1 MGVFRVTGSKIVQR
15 NISLAL
21 LLTAAIPLANPALAA
36 APTWPTAPGLAADPA
51 FRTGVLPNGMRY
63 AIRRNATP
71 PGTAVLR
78 LRIDTGS
85 INEAENQRGL
95 AHFLEHMVLNGTKN
109 VPEGEFV
116 KRLERSGLKFGPDT
130 NASTDFEET
139 LFKLDL
145 PSSKAENVDEAL
157 FLLREVADRATLET
171 AAIDRERGIILSE
184 ERSRDVPQLRAFVD
198 QLQFLF
204 PGQRIGQ
211 RLPIGQVEVIR
222 TAPRERLL
230 AYYNAFYRPENATL
244 VAVGDFD
251 VAEMERKIRA
261 GFADWKGEGA
271 AGVPAAQGRPQ
282 VRGPAADIFVDP
294 ALPTQAT
301 LSWVRP
307 ADLSP
312 DGRTGRVT
320 DWHELIGLTV
330 LNERLGRLVTS
341 SNPPPFAGA
350 QAASVQL
357 ADSGDLTQI
366 LAVARPGEWQPALAA
381 LEQEQRRIVQHG
393 PTTAELAQAVASLRS
408 ALSRAAAGADTRTNA
423 ALADAKIASLGDS
436 RVVTSPAADLALFEE
451 AAKDLTPAVVTAAM
465 RGVFAGTGPL
475 VSLASPTPIAGGEG
489 AVLAALN
496 TSTRVAVAAPIE
508 RKAAAWPYTSFGTPG
523 AVKNRQEFA
532 ALGSTVVTFANNVRL
547 IVRPSTA
554 GKDEV
559 LVRVRVGD
567 GRLDLPTDRAVA
579 TALLQLGGLQLG
591 GTGKLAAEDI
601 QQALAG
607 RQVTA
612 NFRVAENAFEFDGTT
627 RPADL
632 GIQLQLLT
640 ASIVDPGWRPEG
652 WEQLRQVSG
661 SLSDR
666 YASTPGGVLERDL
679 QSQLRAGDQRW
690 ATPDRGALTKTSI
703 QDIRAVLADPFA
715 SDPIEVII
723 AGDVTID
730 EAIQQTA
737 ATFGALPVRQ
747 AVRTTPQGIAFPTG
761 SAEPVVLRHKG
772 RADQGAALIAWPTQG
787 LDKDIRTSRTL
798 SLLAEVYQLRLT
810 NKIREEQGATYS
822 PTALSNGSEAF
833 DNFGFLLGLIEA
845 PPAALPRFLA
855 DAQAIAAQLASQP
868 VSADELLRARKPLVE
883 RLQRDRAG
891 NAWWLNALDGLGRDP
906 RVKSRIEGQIS
917 LLEGVTPADLQA
929 AARRF
934 LAARSAYRLVV
945 LPEGAGSSQ

>member
-1 MGVFRVTGSKIVQR
+1 MGVFRVTGIKIVKLHF
-15 NISLAL
+15 SLAL
-21 LLTAAIPLANPALAA
+21 LLTTAIPIAGPALAA
-36 APTWPTAPGLAADPA
+36 APSWPTATGLTADTA

-157 FLLREVADRATLET
+157 YLLREVADRATLDA

-184 ERSRDVPQLRAFVD
+184 ERSRDAPQLRAFVD

-211 RLPIGQVEVIR
+211 RLPIGLVEVIR

-261 GFADWKGEGA
+261 GFADWKGEGK

-312 DGRTGRVT
+312 DSRTGRVT

-357 ADSGDLTQI
+357 ADSGDVTQI

-381 LEQEQRRIVQHG
+381 LEQEQRRLVQYG
-393 PTTAELAQAVASLRS
+393 PTATELTQAVANLRS
-408 ALSRAAAGADTRTNA
+408 ALSQAAAGADTRTNV
-423 ALADAKIASLGDS
+423 ALADLKIAALGDA
-436 RVVTSPAADLALFEE
+436 RVVTSPAADLALLEE
-451 AAKDLTPAVVTAAM
+451 AVKDLTPAAVTAAM
-465 RGVFAGTGPL
+465 RGIFAGTGPL
-475 VSLASPTPIAGGEG
+475 VSLASPTAIAGGEG
-489 AVLAALN
+489 AVVAALN
-496 TSTRVAVAAPIE
+496 ASTRLAVAAPVE
-508 RKAAAWPYTSFGTPG
+508 RQAATWPYTGFGTPG
-523 AVKNRQEFA
+523 TVANRQEFA

-547 IVRPSTA
+547 IVRPSSA
-554 GKDEV
+554 RKDEV
-559 LVRVRVGD
+559 LVRARVGD

-607 RQVTA
+607 RRVTA

-632 GIQLQLLT
+632 GSQLQLLT

-661 SLSDR
+661 TLSDR

-679 QSQLRAGDQRW
+679 QSLLRGGDRRW
-690 ATPDRGALTKTSI
+690 ATPDREALTKTGI
-703 QDIRAVLADPFA
+703 QDIRALLAGPFA

-723 AGDVTID
+723 AGDVSID
-730 EAIQQTA
+730 EAIRQTA

-747 AVRTTPQGIAFPTG
+747 AARTTPQGIAFPAS

-798 SLLAEVYQLRLT
+798 ALLAEVYQLRLT
-810 NKIREEQGATYS
+810 NKIREEQGTTYS
-822 PTALSNGSEAF
+822 PTALTNGSEAF

-845 PPAALPRFLA
+845 PPAALPKFLA
-855 DAQAIAAQLASQP
+855 DAQAIAGQLASQP
-868 VSADELLRARKPLVE
+868 ISADELLRARRPLVE

-891 NAWWLNALDGLGRDP
+891 NAWWLNAIDGLGRDP
-906 RVKSRIEGQIS
+906 RVASRIEGQVG
-917 LLEGVTPADLQA
+917 LLEGVTPTDLQA

-934 LAARSAYRLVV
+934 LAARTAYRLVV
-945 LPEGAGSSQ
+945 LPEGAGSKQ

>member
-1 MGVFRVTGSKIVQR
+1 MSKFKIMKR
-15 NISLAL
+15 RLSLAL
-21 LLTAAIPLANPALAA
+21 LLTAVLPITGPALAA
-36 APTWPTAPGLAADPA
+36 APVWPTPAGLTPDAA

-78 LRIDTGS
+78 LRMDTGS

-95 AHFLEHMVLNGTKN
+95 THFLEHMVLNGTKN

-116 KRLERSGLKFGPDT
+116 KRLERAGLKFGPDT

-157 FLLREVADRATLET
+157 FLLREVADRATLDT

-184 ERSRDVPQLRAFVD
+184 ERSRDAPQLRAFVD

-211 RLPIGQVEVIR
+211 RLPIGLVDVIR

-261 GFADWKGEGA
+261 GFADWKREGK

-312 DGRTGRVT
+312 DSRAGRVT
-320 DWHELIGLTV
+320 DWRELIGLAV

-381 LEQEQRRIVQHG
+381 LEQEQRRLVQYG
-393 PTTAELAQAVASLRS
+393 PTATELTQAVATLRS
-408 ALSRAAAGADTRTNA
+408 ALSQAAAGADTRTNA
-423 ALADAKIASLGDS
+423 ALADLKIASLGDG
-436 RVVTSPAADLALFEE
+436 RVVMSPAADLALFEE
-451 AAKDLTPAVVTAAM
+451 AVKDLTPGAVTTAM
-465 RGVFAGTGPL
+465 RGIFSGTGPL
-475 VSLASPTPIAGGEG
+475 VSLNSPTAIAGGEG
-489 AVLAALN
+489 VVLAALN
-496 TSTRVAVAAPIE
+496 SSTRVAVAAPVE
-508 RKAAAWPYTSFGTPG
+508 RQAATWPYTTFGTPG
-523 AVKNRQEFA
+523 SVTNKQEFA

-547 IVRPSTA
+547 IVRPSSA
-554 GKDEV
+554 RNDEV
-559 LVRVRVGD
+559 LVRARVGD

-632 GIQLQLLT
+632 GTQLQLLT
-640 ASIVDPGWRPEG
+640 ASIVDPGWRAEG

-679 QSQLRAGDQRW
+679 QSQLRGGDRRW
-690 ATPDRGALTKTSI
+690 ATPDREALTKTGI
-703 QDIRAVLADPFA
+703 QDIRALLAGPFA

-730 EAIQQTA
+730 EAIRQTA

-747 AVRTTPQGIAFPTG
+747 AARTKTQGIAFPAG

-772 RADQGAALIAWPTQG
+772 RADQGAAVIAWPTQG
-787 LDKDIRTSRTL
+787 LDKNIRTSRTL
-798 SLLAEVYQLRLT
+798 ALLAEVYQLRLT
-810 NKIREEQGATYS
+810 NKIREEQGTTYS
-822 PTALSNGSEAF
+822 PTALTNGSEAF
-833 DNFGFLLGLIEA
+833 DDFGFLLGLIEA
-845 PPAALPRFLA
+845 PPAALPKFLA
-855 DAQAIAAQLASQP
+855 DAQVIAGQLASQP
-868 VSADELLRARKPLVE
+868 ISPDELLRARKPLVE

-891 NAWWLNALDGLGRDP
+891 NAWWVNALDGLGRDP
-906 RVKSRIEGQIS
+906 RVASRIEGQID

-934 LAARSAYRLVV
+934 LVARAAYRLVV
-945 LPEGAGSSQ
+945 LPEGAGS